1 MTSISMM
8 PSKMGPMDLIW
19 TWLIVVP
26 AMAISTI
33 ACGTISLL
41 FAVFG
46 SGERRQIEVGRRW
59 ARSLLWLARTK
70 VEVHGLDKL
79 DRNGSYVFVSN
90 HLSYMDTPV
99 VFSYIR
105 LQFRFLAKKGL
116 FQIPFLGWHLSTAGH
131 IPVPR
136 EDPRSSVRTLSRA
149 AELIQT
155 RGISLLIFPEGGRTM
170 DGELHEFKDG
180 AAYLAIKA
188 HVPLV
193 PLGLTG
199 TREILPMGSATIHPG
214 RVRLLVGDPIP
225 TAGMTLH
232 DRRRLTDQARE
243 QVAAMLGNPI
253 SLGTR

>member
-1 MTSISMM
+1 
-8 PSKMGPMDLIW
+8 MGSMDLIW

-33 ACGTISLL
+33 VSGTISLL
-41 FAVFG
+41 FALFG
-46 SGERRQIEVGRRW
+46 SGERPQIEVGRRW
-59 ARSLLWLARTK
+59 AQSLLWFARTK
-70 VEVHGLDKL
+70 VDVHGLERI

-99 VFSYIR
+99 VFSFIP
-105 LQFRFLAKKGL
+105 LQFRFLAKQGL

-136 EDPRSSVRTLSRA
+136 EDPRSSLRTLSRA

-188 HVPLV
+188 QAPLV
-193 PLGLTG
+193 PLALIG
-199 TREILPMGSATIHPG
+199 TREVLPMGSSTIHPG
-214 RVRLLVGDPIP
+214 HVRLIVGEPVP
-225 TAGMTLH
+225 TAGLTLH

-243 QVAAMLGNPI
+243 QVAAMFGRAI